1 MTGSQ
6 VFNCANVPD
15 SEHSHGSQPNGLLA
29 FKFQKPS
36 LQRSH
41 WRPST
46 FCLHKHKTPGMLCR
60 PQPGKSL
67 RTPAGTH
74 LHSSQYGKLN
84 NPSNR
89 ETAVRFPL
97 RRKTRKNG
105 IYFYLG
111 HTPDICFPQSYSCT
125 RTVPWFDHSSNPPI
139 RAYRTHTEYTRG
151 NGNNLMEDENRTMLI
166 HFFADLTRC
175 ALITLSPTEV
185 RFAMALTTLIAG

>member
-1 MTGSQ
+1 MEFCVVYLHEHCPLAGSH

-29 FKFQKPS
+29 FRFQKPS

-84 NPSNR
+84 NPSDR

-97 RRKTRKNG
+97 RRKTQKTEMKKSILTWG
-105 IYFYLG
+105 TLLTFVSHKVTFAHAL
-111 HTPDICFPQSYSCT
+111 SC
-125 RTVPWFDHSSNPPI
+125 
-139 RAYRTHTEYTRG
+139 G
-151 NGNNLMEDENRTMLI
+151 
-166 HFFADLTRC
+166 
-175 ALITLSPTEV
+175 LITAQTQRSVHIART
-185 RFAMALTTLIAG
+185 RNTLGVTVIT